1 MATGDDWLKAG
12 FAEIWPVHMEGF
24 VRLMLILRQAFGG
37 DLDQMLILAVI
48 GERKLARR
56 ASAAEPRY
64 DRLGYTDLHDPESLA
79 INAHSLSEYT
89 GIPRETVRRK
99 VAALIERGWVER
111 SDNADL
117 RTTARVAEDLQ
128 HGTDATLDYL
138 RSIAQAFDAA
148 RARADPRPAPRVAD
162 RRR

>member
-1 MATGDDWLKAG
+1 MPTENDWLKAG

-24 VRLMLILRQAFGG
+24 VRLMLILRRTFGG

-56 ASAAEPRY
+56 ASPAEPSY
-64 DRLGYTDLHDPESLA
+64 EHLGYSRMRDPSSVA
-79 INAHSLSEYT
+79 VNAHSVAEYT

-111 SDNADL
+111 SENGDL
-117 RTTARVAEDLQ
+117 RTTMRVAEDLQ
-128 HGTDATLDYL
+128 HGTEATLDYCRDL
-138 RSIAQAFDAA
+138 AEAFDAA
-148 RARADPRPAPRVAD
+148 RESADPRPDLRVAD
-162 RRR
+162 GPE